1 MERRLPLQL
10 LNLFVLWF
18 TASVTCV
25 KWGAHSSHFF
35 RLMAG
40 IRQGGVL
47 SPYFFAVFVDILV
60 SKIQSKNI
68 GCYIYGLCAAIF
80 LYADDIIL
88 LAPSIGGLQQLMQ
101 LCEAAVEEIDM
112 KINVSKTVCI
122 RFGNRCN
129 AECVSIKLNNGDQLQ
144 WVDSCRY
151 LGIYFAK
158 GRTLSCLF
166 SNAKK
171 NFYKSFN
178 SVYSKIGRFASEE
191 VVLNLL
197 NVKCMSS
204 LLYGTEACPMFSRHK
219 HSFDFVVTR
228 VFMKILCTRS
238 ATVVEECQRY
248 FCFLPS
254 RYRIDIRTARF
265 LDRFGKTANIIC
277 RSFYVE
283 ARKQL
288 RDILLKYGVTDVTKS
303 CMLANIIH
311 KGFVNGELK

>member
-1 MERRLPLQL
+1 M
-10 LNLFVLWF
+10 
-18 TASVTCV
+18 
-25 KWGAHSSHFF
+25 
-35 RLMAG
+35 
-40 IRQGGVL
+40 RQ
-47 SPYFFAVFVDILV
+47 
-60 SKIQSKNI
+60 
-68 GCYIYGLCAAIF
+68 CATEC
-80 LYADDIIL
+80 
-88 LAPSIGGLQQLMQ
+88 SCSG
-101 LCEAAVEEIDM
+101 AAVEM
-112 KINVSKTVCI
+112 
-122 RFGNRCN
+122 
-129 AECVSIKLNNGDQLQ
+129 
-144 WVDSCRY
+144 
-151 LGIYFAK
+151 
-158 GRTLSCLF
+158 
-166 SNAKK
+166 
-171 NFYKSFN
+171 N
-178 SVYSKIGRFASEE
+178 S
-191 VVLNLL
+191 
-197 NVKCMSS
+197 
-204 LLYGTEACPMFSRHK
+204 CPMLSRHK